1 MRILIL
7 GAGIVGT
14 TLAEQ
19 LSKEKHDIYVIESDP
34 NLIRELNDNLD
45 IFALRGS
52 ATSQESFE
60 RVGVQDMD
68 LVIAVTSNDE
78 VNILGCLL
86 AHHYGVPKLVARVR
100 NPEFASAESKL
111 NKSNV
116 GIDQFINPTTI
127 VVDTIERLIEVP
139 GCTDVA
145 YIGGGEMQIRGFEIT
160 EQSSILGKSIE
171 ELHDILASD
180 AFSILAITRK
190 GKTSLPQNTETLQS
204 RDRIVVL
211 LSSSNLNMFLPLLT
225 PRLTPTKKV
234 VIFGAS
240 RASIELAKAIEGR
253 YQQVILIE
261 PDPEL
266 CHELAK
272 TLQKTLIIQGSALE
286 KGTLQEIVIE
296 TVDVFVSLSS
306 RDEDNFMAAMMAKQY
321 GAKRTM
327 VLTEKPTYL
336 EILDRSDIDILI
348 NPRLVTVSKILQFLR
363 RGHVLSAAK
372 LTEGD
377 AEVLEYQIDDDSPL
391 VGRSPYKL
399 QEKKLL
405 PSGAIIAAIK
415 RTDGLIIIPDQNTK
429 IEAGQSVVVFSLPKA
444 LEKVQDLFSGK
455 KWNLFRG

>member
-19 LSKEKHDIYVIESDP
+19 LSNEKHDIYIVEKNPD
-34 NLIRELNDNLD
+34 LIRELNDNLD
-45 IFALRGS
+45 IFAIQGS
-52 ATSQESFE
+52 ATSQEIFE

-86 AHHYGVPKLVARVR
+86 AHSYGVPKIVARVR
-100 NPEFASAESKL
+100 NPEFAHKNSRL
-111 NKSNV
+111 NKQNV
-116 GIDQFINPTTI
+116 GIDEFINPTQI

-145 YIGGGEMQIRGFEIT
+145 YIGQGEMQIRGFELT
-160 EQSSILGKSIE
+160 ESSSLAGQSIRQMRE
-171 ELHDILASD
+171 VLASD

-190 GKTSLPQNTETLQS
+190 GKTTIPRDEEVLSPG
-204 RDRIVVL
+204 DRIVVM
-211 LSSSNLNMFLPLLT
+211 LSSSTLNMFLPLLT
-225 PRLTPTKKV
+225 PRLTPTNKV

-240 RASIELAKAIEGR
+240 RASIELAKSIENK

-261 PDPEL
+261 PDHQRCL
-266 CHELAK
+266 ELAK
-272 TLQKTLIIQGSALE
+272 VLHKTLIIQGSALE

-296 TVDVFVSLSS
+296 TVDVFVSLSE
-306 RDEDNFMAAMMAKQY
+306 RDEDNFMAALMAKQY

-348 NPRLVTVSKILQFLR
+348 NPRLITVSKILQFLR

-372 LTEGD
+372 LTEGE
-377 AEVLEYQIDDDSPL
+377 AEVLEYLIEDSSPL
-391 VGRSPYKL
+391 VGRSIGKL
-399 QEKKLL
+399 IEKKML
-405 PSGAIIAAIK
+405 PKGAVIAAIK
-415 RTDGLIIIPDQNTK
+415 RTDGLVIVPENDTII
-429 IEAGQSVVVFSLPKA
+429 EVGQSVVVFSLPIA

-455 KWNLFRG
+455 KWKFFKG

>member
-19 LSKEKHDIYVIESDP
+19 LSKEKHDIYVIEQDA

-45 IFALRGS
+45 IFALKGQ

-78 VNILGCLL
+78 VNILGCLI

-111 NKSNV
+111 NKTNV
-116 GIDQFINPTTI
+116 GIDEFINPTTI
-127 VVDTIERLIEVP
+127 VVNTIERLIEVP
-139 GCTDVA
+139 SCTDVA
-145 YIGGGEMQIRGFEIT
+145 YIGEGEMQIRGFEIT
-160 EQSSILGKSIE
+160 QQSSILGKNIH

-190 GKTSLPQNTETLQS
+190 GKTSLPKREETLQAG
-204 RDRIVVL
+204 DRIVVL

-225 PRLTPTKKV
+225 PRLNPTKKV
-234 VIFGAS
+234 AIFGAS
-240 RASIELAKAIEGR
+240 RASIELAKSIESR

-261 PDPEL
+261 PDPDT
-266 CHELAK
+266 CQELAK
-272 TLQKTLIIQGSALE
+272 ILQKTLIIQGSALE

-296 TVDVFVSLSS
+296 TVDVFVALSKK
-306 RDEDNFMAAMMAKQY
+306 DEDNFMAAMMAKQY

-327 VLTEKPTYL
+327 VLTEKPTYMEVL
-336 EILDRSDIDILI
+336 NHSDIDIII

-372 LTEGD
+372 LTEGE

-391 VGRSPYKL
+391 VGRSPTKL
-399 QEKKLL
+399 DQKKLL
-405 PSGAIIAAIK
+405 PKGAVIAAIK
-415 RTDGLIIIPDQNTK
+415 RTDGLIVIPDPDTK

-444 LEKVQDLFSGK
+444 LEQVQDLFNSK
-455 KWNLFRG
+455 KWTFFRG

>member
-19 LSKEKHDIYVIESDP
+19 LSQEKHDIYVIEKNSE
-34 NLIRELNDNLD
+34 LIRELNDNLD
-45 IFALRGS
+45 IFALKGS
-52 ATSQESFE
+52 ATSQESLE

-86 AHHYGVPKLVARVR
+86 SHHYGVPKLVARVR
-100 NPEFASAESKL
+100 NPEFASKHSSL
-111 NKSNV
+111 NKNNV

-145 YIGGGEMQIRGFEIT
+145 YVGSGEMQIRGFEIT
-160 EQSSILGKSIE
+160 DQSSIAGQEIQS
-171 ELHDILASD
+171 LHDILASD

-190 GKTSLPQNTETLQS
+190 GKTTLPKSDEALQPG
-204 RDRIVVL
+204 DRIVVL

-225 PRLTPTKKV
+225 PRLNPTKKV
-234 VIFGAS
+234 AIFGAS
-240 RASIELAKAIEGR
+240 RASIELARAIEDK

-261 PDPEL
+261 PDYEK
-266 CHELAK
+266 CQELARN
-272 TLQKTLIIQGSALE
+272 LQKTIIIQGSALE
-286 KGTLQEIVIE
+286 KGTLQEVVIE
-296 TVDVFVSLSS
+296 TVDVFVSLSR

-363 RGHVLSAAK
+363 RGNVLSAAK

-377 AEVLEYQIDDDSPL
+377 AEVLEYKIDESSPL
-391 VGRSPYKL
+391 IGRNPIKL
-399 QEKKLL
+399 QDKKLL
-405 PSGAIIAAIK
+405 PKGAIIAAIQQS
-415 RTDGLIIIPDQNTK
+415 DGLVFIPDETTV
-429 IEAGQSVVVFSLPKA
+429 IEVGQSVIVFSLPKA

-455 KWNLFRG
+455 KWNIFRG

>member
-1 MRILIL
+1 
-7 GAGIVGT
+7 
-14 TLAEQ
+14 
-19 LSKEKHDIYVIESDP
+19 
-34 NLIRELNDNLD
+34 
-45 IFALRGS
+45 
-52 ATSQESFE
+52 
-60 RVGVQDMD
+60 
-68 LVIAVTSNDE
+68 
-78 VNILGCLL
+78 
-86 AHHYGVPKLVARVR
+86 
-100 NPEFASAESKL
+100 
-111 NKSNV
+111 
-116 GIDQFINPTTI
+116 
-127 VVDTIERLIEVP
+127 
-139 GCTDVA
+139 
-145 YIGGGEMQIRGFEIT
+145 MQIRGFEIT
-160 EQSSILGKSIE
+160 EHSSILGKSIE

-190 GKTSLPQNTETLQS
+190 GKTSLPKNTETLQS

-234 VIFGAS
+234 AIFGAS

-261 PDPEL
+261 PDADL

-272 TLQKTLIIQGSALE
+272 TLQKTLIIQGNALE

-296 TVDVFVSLSS
+296 TVDVFVALSGK
-306 RDEDNFMAAMMAKQY
+306 DEDNFMAAMMAKQY

-327 VLTEKPTYL
+327 VLTEKPAYL

-391 VGRSPYKL
+391 VGRSPHKL

-415 RTDGLIIIPDQNTK
+415 HTDGLIIIPDKSTK

-455 KWNLFRG
+455 KWNFFRG

>member
-19 LSKEKHDIYVIESDP
+19 LSQEKHDIYVIEKNSE
-34 NLIRELNDNLD
+34 LIRELNDNLD
-45 IFALRGS
+45 IFALKGS
-52 ATSQESFE
+52 ATSQESLE

-86 AHHYGVPKLVARVR
+86 SHHYGVPKLVARVR
-100 NPEFASAESKL
+100 NPEFASKHSSL
-111 NKSNV
+111 NKNNV

-145 YIGGGEMQIRGFEIT
+145 YVGSGEMQIRGFEIT
-160 EQSSILGKSIE
+160 DQSSIAGQEIQS
-171 ELHDILASD
+171 LHDILASD

-190 GKTSLPQNTETLQS
+190 GKTTLPKSDEALQPG
-204 RDRIVVL
+204 DRIVVL

-225 PRLTPTKKV
+225 PRLNPTKKV
-234 VIFGAS
+234 AIFGAS
-240 RASIELAKAIEGR
+240 RASIELARAIQDK
-253 YQQVILIE
+253 YQHEILIE
-261 PDPEL
+261 PDSEK
-266 CHELAK
+266 CQELARN
-272 TLQKTLIIQGSALE
+272 LQKTIIIQGSALE
-286 KGTLQEIVIE
+286 KGTLQEVVIE
-296 TVDVFVSLSS
+296 TVDVFVSLSR

-363 RGHVLSAAK
+363 RGNVLSAAK

-377 AEVLEYQIDDDSPL
+377 AEVLEYKIDESSPL
-391 VGRSPYKL
+391 IGRNPIKL
-399 QEKKLL
+399 QDKKLL
-405 PSGAIIAAIK
+405 PKGAIIAAIQQS
-415 RTDGLIIIPDQNTK
+415 DGLVFIPDETTV
-429 IEAGQSVVVFSLPKA
+429 IEVGQSVIVFSLPKA

-455 KWNLFRG
+455 KWNIFRG